1 MRFTHNPTSSF
12 NDKIGKLS
20 LFSVLTQLCPLQQIS
35 MNFHGLPGR
44 KFLTINSVVRKI
56 AFVVHWGFAG
66 KCYLCPH
73 YALHVRAQAQPED
86 PEG

>member
-1 MRFTHNPTSSF
+1 MKPYKFEPY
-12 NDKIGKLS
+12 
-20 LFSVLTQLCPLQQIS
+20 LTQLCPLQQIS

>member
-1 MRFTHNPTSSF
+1 MQVTN
-12 NDKIGKLS
+12 
-20 LFSVLTQLCPLQQIS
+20 LTQLCPLQQIS